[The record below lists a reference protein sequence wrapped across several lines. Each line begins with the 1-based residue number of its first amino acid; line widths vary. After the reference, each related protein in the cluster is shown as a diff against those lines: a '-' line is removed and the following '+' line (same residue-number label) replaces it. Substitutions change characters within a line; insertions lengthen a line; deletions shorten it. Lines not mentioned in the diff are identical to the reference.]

1 MPLVAPEMKAK
12 FQDRIHAGLTRV
24 FSADVAAGKGYP
36 PIADPFW
43 NKLADAIS
51 DIAMDIVNEIHENAQ
66 VVPGQAVLIPLT
78 GAPSTP
84 SSGTTISP
92 GKII

>member
-12 FQDRIHAGLTRV
+12 FQSRIHAGLARV
-24 FSADVAAGKGYP
+24 FTPDVSEGTGYP

-43 NKLADAIS
+43 EKLADAIS

-66 VVPGQAVLIPLT
+66 VVPGQDVLIPAT
-78 GAPSTP
+78 SQPGSP
-84 SSGTTISP
+84 SSGNVISP

>member
-12 FQDRIHAGLTRV
+12 FQSRIHAGLTRV
-24 FSADVAAGKGYP
+24 FGSDVSAGQGYP

-43 NKLADAIS
+43 AKLADAIS
-51 DIAMDIVNEIHENAQ
+51 DIAMDVVDEIQQNAQ
-66 VVPGQAVLIPLT
+66 VVPGQQVLTNGSPTTHT
-78 GAPSTP
+78 GN
-84 SSGTTISP
+84 TISP